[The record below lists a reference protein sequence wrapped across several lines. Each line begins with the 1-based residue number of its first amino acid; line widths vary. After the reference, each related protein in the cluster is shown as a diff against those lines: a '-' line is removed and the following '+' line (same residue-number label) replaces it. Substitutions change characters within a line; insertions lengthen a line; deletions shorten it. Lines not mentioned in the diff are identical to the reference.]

1 MTAAALDLSR
11 IAPGFAEPVR
21 DSQAVFR
28 EVMECVARPG
38 RNASFAFAPEAPE
51 GLARAAGALALTLF
65 DFETSVWLDPALRG
79 TEAESWLRFH
89 CGCPL
94 TAEAGQADFAV
105 VADMAAAP
113 ALSAFNQGDAKY
125 PDRSTTVILQVVAL
139 DGGPTVTLS
148 GPGIQT
154 TTDIAPQGLPQGFW
168 GQFETNQAQFQFGV
182 DGMLVA
188 GVRLMALPRT
198 ARAQIKGD

>member
-11 IAPGFAEPVR
+11 IAAGFAAPVR

-38 RNASFAFAPEAPE
+38 RIATFGFAPDAPA
-51 GLARAAGALALTLF
+51 GLATAAGALALTLF
-65 DFETSVWLDPALRG
+65 DFETPVWLDPALR
-79 TEAESWLRFH
+79 ESAAQSWLRFH

-94 TAEAGQADFAV
+94 TTDPAQADFAV
-105 VADMAAAP
+105 VTDMSSAP
-113 ALSAFNQGDAKY
+113 ELSAFNQGDAKY
-125 PDRSTTVILQVVAL
+125 PDRSTTVVLQIAAL
-139 DGGPTVTLS
+139 EGGRTVTLS

-168 GQFETNQAQFQFGV
+168 EQFETNQAQFQFGV
-182 DGMLVA
+182 DVILVA
-188 GVRLMALPRT
+188 GDRLMALPRT
-198 ARAQIKGD
+198 VRAQIKGD